1 MIKIRKIATL
11 LFCVVSIVLTAQD
24 EKISLWGKDVPN
36 QQRTDERE
44 KLVSA
49 NIIRISNVQNPLIE
63 VYLPSKSNAN
73 GQAMLIFPGGGYGIL
88 AYDWEGTDVA
98 KVLNA
103 KGIAG
108 IVVKYRL
115 PNSKSI
121 KVKHLAPLQDAQR
134 AMRLVRAN
142 AEKWNI
148 DKNQIGVIGFSA
160 GGHLT
165 STIGTHYM
173 DEVYQKRDSVDNLSA
188 RPDFMALIYPVITFL
203 NEKVMHKGSRN
214 NLLGDLKD
222 NVELNKHFSNEL
234 HVTKE
239 TPPAFLVH
247 AQDDRGVPVENS
259 LLFYKALRKENVPV
273 EIHLYPKGGHG
284 FSLAIKNK
292 HLSTWTTRL
301 TDWVLLQKDKK
312 SEK

>member
-1 MIKIRKIATL
+1 MKRIIASFFLIAAMNVTAQNEKIA
-11 LFCVVSIVLTAQD
+11 
-24 EKISLWGKDVPN
+24 LWGNEVPN
-36 QQRTDERE
+36 QKKSSE
-44 KLVSA
+44 KENAIDNNVRF
-49 NIIRISNVQNPLIE
+49 ITNVQEPLID
-63 VYLPSKSNAN
+63 VYLPAKGNAN
-73 GQAMLIFPGGGYGIL
+73 GQAMLIFPGGGYGGL
-88 AYDWEGTDVA
+88 AYNWEGIDIA

-121 KVKHLAPLQDAQR
+121 IKSHLAPIQDAQR

-148 DKNQIGVIGFSA
+148 KNNQIGVIGFSA

-165 STIGTHYM
+165 STIGTHYN
-173 DEVYQKRDSVDNLSA
+173 DEVYKKRDSADHLSA
-188 RPDFMALIYPVITFL
+188 RPDFMALIYPVITFT
-203 NEKVMHKGSRN
+203 NDKVMHKGSRN
-214 NLLGDLKD
+214 SLLGDLKD
-222 NVELNKHFSNEL
+222 DVELNKHFSNEL
-234 HVTKE
+234 HVTKD

-247 AQDDRGVPVENS
+247 AQDDWGVPVENS
-259 LLFYKALRKENVPV
+259 ILFYNALRKAKVPA
-273 EIHLYPKGGHG
+273 EMHLYPKGGHG

-312 SEK
+312 VEE